1 MPRRYSAK
9 SKKSSFRRRRPSSKS
24 KRSAY
29 RKKRN
34 TRPRRGTKFG
44 YGQRTK
50 NFLSRRAYAKHCYCE
65 TISLTSGSETNVA
78 VYEFSANSLYDPNKT
93 GTGHQP
99 MGRDEVAGMYQNYHV
114 SGGTIEVTYYSHTSA
129 SIQDLACPMVGIHI
143 PTLDADGTQTD
154 PIADDDNFSE
164 LVEAGVIQPSGKKNH
179 MQHAY
184 AGKPLTLKRRW
195 SNMAI
200 AKDAVQSR
208 SLINN
213 PAMGAGS
220 GGNPATN
227 LSIQL
232 WATSPTGGDH
242 ADVTAV
248 VKITY
253 ECTWTDPV
261 LVGQS

>member
-1 MPRRYSAK
+1 MPRRSSK
-9 SKKSSFRRRRPSSKS
+9 SKKSSFRRRRRSSQS

-34 TRPRRGTKFG
+34 TRPKRGTKFG
-44 YGQRTK
+44 YGRAK
-50 NFLSRRAYAKHCYCE
+50 NFLTKRAYSRHVYAE
-65 TISLTSGSETNVA
+65 TIALTSGSETNVT

-114 SGGTIEVTYYSHTSA
+114 AGGEIEVTYYSHTSA

-143 PTLDADGTQTD
+143 PTIDSDGTQTD

-164 LVEAGVIQPSGKKNH
+164 LVEVGVIHPRGKKNH

-184 AGKPLTLKRRW
+184 AGKPLTLKRKWKTR
-195 SNMAI
+195 NI
-200 AKDAVQSR
+200 CKDFLRNPHTLV
-208 SLINN
+208 NN
-213 PAMGAGS
+213 PDIGAGS
-220 GGNPATN
+220 GGNPSTN
-227 LSIQL
+227 LSLQL
-232 WATSPTGGDH
+232 WATSPAGGDH
-242 ADVTAV
+242 ADITAV

-253 ECTWTDPV
+253 YAVWTDPI

>member
-1 MPRRYSAK
+1 MGVPKMPRRSSK
-9 SKKSSFRRRRPSSKS
+9 SKKSSFRRRRRSSQS
-24 KRSAY
+24 KRASY
-29 RKKRN
+29 RKKRG
-34 TRPRRGTKFG
+34 TRPKRGTKFG
-44 YGQRTK
+44 YGKAK
-50 NFLSRRAYAKHCYCE
+50 NFLSKRAYAKHCYCE
-65 TISLTSGSETNVA
+65 TIALTSGTETNVT

-114 SGGTIEVTYYSHTSA
+114 AGGTIEVTYYTNQSYAEQT
-129 SIQDLACPMVGIHI
+129 LACPMVGIHF

-164 LVEAGVIQPSGKKNH
+164 LVEAGVIIPRGKKNH

-195 SNMAI
+195 SNMRI
-200 AKDAVQSR
+200 ASDAVQSK
-208 SLINN
+208 SLVNN
-213 PAMGAGS
+213 PALGAGS

-232 WATSPTGGDH
+232 
-242 ADVTAV
+242 
-248 VKITY
+248 
-253 ECTWTDPV
+253 
-261 LVGQS
+261 